1 VEKVSVT
8 FTERKA
14 LEQYIEYIVEER
26 SRLLEEYKSA
36 MARLSKLDDID
47 NVHPEIPKK
56 VEQSAPALS
65 PAKQLIPEM
74 VTPQAGPINSL
85 EEAIEALQ
93 VMNGAPT
100 EDKQV
105 YDRQKE
111 IIKDIDRKNSPVK
124 SKSTQRDIK
133 KIAQEVVN
141 ILKDVGRPI
150 KTRDLIKRLE
160 EKGHKVSSPYGM
172 LNQVKGYEPK
182 IQQVSH
188 GYYQYKW

>member
-1 VEKVSVT
+1 VGSLNVT

-14 LEQYIEYIVEER
+14 LEKYIDYIVEER
-26 SRLLEEYKSA
+26 SRLLEEYKTA

-47 NVHPEIPKK
+47 NIHPEVPKP
-56 VEQSAPALS
+56 VVQSAPATT
-65 PAKQLIPEM
+65 PVKKAEPEM
-74 VTPQAGPINSL
+74 VTPQNSPINSL
-85 EEAIEALQ
+85 DEAIAALQ
-93 VMNGAPT
+93 VLDMETNPAP
-100 EDKQV
+100 V

-111 IIKDIDRKNSPVK
+111 IVKDIDRKNSPVK

-133 KIAQEVVN
+133 KITQEVVS

-150 KTRDLIKRLE
+150 KTRDLIKKLKD
-160 EKGHKVSSPYGM
+160 KGYDVSSPYGM

>member
-1 VEKVSVT
+1 MSVT

-14 LEQYIEYIVEER
+14 LEKYIEYIVEER
-26 SRLLEEYKSA
+26 TRLLEEYKSA
-36 MARLSKLDDID
+36 MSRLSKLDDID
-47 NVHPEIPKK
+47 NVHPEITEK

-65 PAKQLIPEM
+65 PAKQIIPEM
-74 VTPQAGPINSL
+74 VPAQPGPINSL

-93 VMNGAPT
+93 AINGVPDS
-100 EDKQV
+100 EDKYV

-133 KIAQEVVN
+133 KITQEVVN
-141 ILKDVGRPI
+141 ILKDAGRPV
-150 KTRDLIKRLE
+150 KTRDIIKKLE

-172 LNQVKGYEPK
+172 INQVKGYEPK